1 LGLGVSKAKTG
12 LNLFVKAS
20 SKRNLKVCLKII

>member
-12 LNLFVKAS
+12 LNLFVHAS
-20 SKRNLKVCLKII
+20 SKKPKRDARFI